1 MIEDNAALRKSVYAL
16 LIVAVC
22 GTMIGRIW
30 TVQSPLG
37 KTPLLSAN
45 DRSRWATVRALVDH
59 GTYELDEVIFD
70 DAAQT
75 KRNREWYSIDMVRH
89 RGADGREHYYSSK
102 PPLLATLIAGK
113 YWLVKQ
119 CTGITLGEHPFYA
132 ARILLITTNVI
143 PLALFFLLLA
153 SLVERFGRTDWGRLY
168 AMVCATFGTFLT
180 TFGVTLNNHL
190 PAAISVAVAVWAAL
204 AIWRD
209 GERRWPLFAVCGF
222 FAAFA
227 VTNEL
232 PALSLFAV
240 LGAALLWRSPSRTL
254 LAFLPAAGIVA
265 AGFFGTNQIAHGTWR
280 PPYSHRHDGPL
291 MTTVSDVSA
300 DQLDAGRSARGR
312 CAALS
317 DAGIP
322 LSDQTTIEPRLTAEG
337 WVLWDPAGHQRLA
350 LVMDGPVLRVHQW
363 GDWYEYER
371 SYWLPG
377 RKSGV
382 DLGEPSRAV
391 YAMNVLVGHRG
402 IFSLTP
408 IWLLSAAGA
417 GYWLVQ
423 RHARMRGFAAAGA
436 GIVPPRT
443 GLLHAPP
450 AWRTATTAASPA
462 DSDGCSGSS
471 RCGWSPCCLPPTASP
486 PAEPG
491 ACRRRLVAAGQ
502 RHQRL
507 LRALNPWSHS
517 WIYQYWVYLR
527 WITP

>member
-1 MIEDNAALRKSVYAL
+1 MIEDNAPLRKSVYAL

-45 DRSRWATVRALVDH
+45 DRSRWATVRSLVDH

-70 DAAQT
+70 DASQT

-89 RGADGREHYYSSK
+89 PGADGREHYYSSK

-143 PLALFFLLLA
+143 PLAFFFLLLA
-153 SLVERFGRTDWGRLY
+153 SLVERFGTTDWGRLY

-291 MTTVSDVSA
+291 IATVPEITA
-300 DQLDAGRSARGR
+300 EQLDAGQISDSMRD
-312 CAALS
+312 ALL
-317 DAGIP
+317 AQGIE
-322 LSDQTTIEPRLTAEG
+322 LSGEANIQRRLTPVG
-337 WVLWDPAGHQRLA
+337 WMLWDPVHHHRLA
-350 LVMDGPVLRVHQW
+350 LAVDGSSVRIHRW
-363 GDWYEYER
+363 DNWYEYER
-371 SYWLPG
+371 SYWIDE
-377 RKSGV
+377 RKTGV
-382 DLGEPSRAV
+382 DRGEPSRLV

-408 IWLLSAAGA
+408 IWLLSLAGV

-423 RHARMRGFAAAGA
+423 GHARMRGFALLVLGLSGIVLVFYLLRPLEDRNYGGVASGFRWMFWLIPLWLVALLPAADGIAPRRAWRAVAGA
-436 GIVPPRT
+436 
-443 GLLHAPP
+443 LLLVSVIS
-450 AWRTATTAASPA
+450 ASYA
-462 DSDGCSGSS
+462 
-471 RCGWSPCCLPPTASP
+471 
-486 PAEPG
+486 
-491 ACRRRLVAAGQ
+491 
-502 RHQRL
+502 
-507 LRALNPWSHS
+507 ALNPWSHS

>member
-1 MIEDNAALRKSVYAL
+1 MSEDNTALRKSIYAL
-16 LIVAVC
+16 LIVATC

-37 KTPLLSAN
+37 KTPFLSAN

-59 GTYELDEVIFD
+59 GTYELDEVIFE

-89 RGADGREHYYSSK
+89 RGVDGHEHYYSSK

-113 YWLVKQ
+113 YWLLKQ

-132 ARILLITTNVI
+132 ARILLITTNVV

-153 SLVERFGRTDWGRLY
+153 ALVERFGTTDWGRLF
-168 AMVCATFGTFLT
+168 AMVSATFGTFLT

-190 PAAISVAVAVWAAL
+190 PAAVSVTVAVWAAL

-232 PALSLFAV
+232 PALSLFAA

-254 LAFLPAAGIVA
+254 LAFVPAAAIVA

-291 MTTVSDVSA
+291 IATVPGIA
-300 DQLDAGRSARGR
+300 AEQLDAGQVP
-312 CAALS
+312 AAMRDALRVQAIELS
-317 DAGIP
+317 DEAMI
-322 LSDQTTIEPRLTAEG
+322 QRRLTPVG
-337 WVLWDPAGHQRLA
+337 WMLWDPVHQHRLA
-350 LVMDGPVLRVHQW
+350 LADDGSGVRIHRW
-363 GDWYEYER
+363 DNWYEYDR
-371 SYWLPG
+371 SYWIDE
-377 RKSGV
+377 RKTGV
-382 DLGEPSRAV
+382 DRGESSRLV

-408 IWLLSAAGA
+408 IWLLSLVGA

-423 RHARMRGFAAAGA
+423 GQTRMRGFALLVLGLSGVVLAFYLLRPLEDRNYGGVACGFRWMFWLIPLWLVALLPAADGIASRRAWRAVAGA
-436 GIVPPRT
+436 
-443 GLLHAPP
+443 LLLISVIS
-450 AWRTATTAASPA
+450 ASYA
-462 DSDGCSGSS
+462 
-471 RCGWSPCCLPPTASP
+471 
-486 PAEPG
+486 
-491 ACRRRLVAAGQ
+491 
-502 RHQRL
+502 
-507 LRALNPWSHS
+507 ALNPWSHS